1 MFIFF
6 LLSCADVAKPSLGCT
21 DCNAVNYDSSAVID
35 DSSCLF
41 FNSNRIYSYSV
52 QDSIMDFSLTWFFDS
67 YTIFIEREPCNPNG
81 ILIKNYGNIVNSDGS
96 LIIRA
101 IAEEDSIYIP
111 SQIIDTG
118 IETFSTDYIQ
128 ISESTGY
135 FRNDSIYIFLD
146 YSGRYDPYTG
156 KLFGIKIDN

>member
-1 MFIFF
+1 
-6 LLSCADVAKPSLGCT
+6 
-21 DCNAVNYDSSAVID
+21 
-35 DSSCLF
+35 
-41 FNSNRIYSYSV
+41 
-52 QDSIMDFSLTWFFDS
+52 MDFSLTWFFDS
-67 YTIFIEREPCNPNG
+67 CTIFIEREPCNPNG

-101 IAEEDSIYIP
+101 ITEEDSIYIP

-118 IETFSTDYIQ
+118 IETFSTDYMQ